1 MRCEVFDATKTYC
14 TATETVEARLGAA
27 SASAAAAVL
36 GLATEHTA
44 RGGEQCRDLGSA
56 EADPLA
62 EVRIAEIRG
71 LGLLPAIT
79 YQPHYRRGQ
88 KDLLNLI

>member
-1 MRCEVFDATKTYC
+1 MVQVRCEVFDATKTYC
-14 TATETVEARLGAA
+14 TATETVEARLGA
-27 SASAAAAVL
+27 ASAAAAVL

-62 EVRIAEIRG
+62 EVRIAR
-71 LGLLPAIT
+71 
-79 YQPHYRRGQ
+79 
-88 KDLLNLI
+88 

>member
-62 EVRIAEIRG
+62 EVRIAEIGGPRSAACG
-71 LGLLPAIT
+71 C

>member
-1 MRCEVFDATKTYC
+1 MFDATKTYC

-27 SASAAAAVL
+27 SAAVAAVL

-62 EVRIAEIRG
+62 EVRIARYG
-71 LGLLPAIT
+71 ASVCCLRLLSAS
-79 YQPHYRRGQ
+79 
-88 KDLLNLI
+88 L

>member
-1 MRCEVFDATKTYC
+1 MVQVRCEVFDATKTYC

-44 RGGEQCRDLGSA
+44 RGGEQCCDLGSA

-62 EVRIAEIRG
+62 EVRIARYG
-71 LGLLPAIT
+71 ASVCCLRLLSAS
-79 YQPHYRRGQ
+79 
-88 KDLLNLI
+88 L

>member
-1 MRCEVFDATKTYC
+1 MFDATKTYC

-27 SASAAAAVL
+27 TASAAAVL

-62 EVRIAEIRG
+62 EVRTAEIEGPRSAACG
-71 LGLLPAIT
+71 C

>member
-1 MRCEVFDATKTYC
+1 MFDATKTYC

-62 EVRIAEIRG
+62 EVRIAEIGGPRSAACG
-71 LGLLPAIT
+71 C

>member
-27 SASAAAAVL
+27 SASAATAVL

-62 EVRIAEIRG
+62 EVRIAEIGGPRSAACG
-71 LGLLPAIT
+71 C